1 MPGAPFTDS
10 QATELTYNTETY
22 YCTSIVRNTEGAGD
36 LTDQRVDVSTLDL
49 TSGSCRVYQDPPLK
63 DCGTGGADGTITF
76 QVDYYGTEE
85 PPLNQS
91 LDLKIEQKGVGKD
104 GADVETYNG
113 KATCTSASNTW
124 AVGEVVT
131 GSATFAVDE

>member
-10 QATELTYNTETY
+10 QSTELAYNNVTY
-22 YCTSIVRNTEGAGD
+22 YCTNITRNAEGAGD

-49 TSGSCRVYQDPPLK
+49 ASGSCRVYQDPALK
-63 DCGTGGADGTITF
+63 DCGAGGADGTITF
-76 QVDYYGTEE
+76 QVDYYGREE

-91 LDLKIEQKGVGKD
+91 LDLVIKQTVSGEESEI
-104 GADVETYNG
+104 YNG